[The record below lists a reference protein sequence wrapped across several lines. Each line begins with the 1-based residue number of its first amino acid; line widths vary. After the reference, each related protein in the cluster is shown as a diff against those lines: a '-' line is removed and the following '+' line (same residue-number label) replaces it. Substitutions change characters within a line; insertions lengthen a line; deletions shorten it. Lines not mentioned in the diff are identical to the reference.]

1 MVVTINHHCFMP
13 DQSEQSH
20 YKQEVLLYSSR
31 IIQPQDNH
39 MPHYQIRIDETL
51 PVAVAQAFATAA
63 DHQALGRLLAAPVKR
78 IVDGQ
83 GDVNGV
89 GSVRQIGPG
98 LIGIQETVT
107 AIDPGKSIHYRITKG
122 GFPMTNH
129 QGVMRFESAGTGCR
143 VQWDIDFDMPPLLGD
158 VVSATLKRVLT
169 QGLRRLR

>member
-1 MVVTINHHCFMP
+1 
-13 DQSEQSH
+13 
-20 YKQEVLLYSSR
+20 
-31 IIQPQDNH
+31 

-51 PVAVAQAFATAA
+51 AASLGQAFSTLA

-98 LIGIQETVT
+98 LVGIQETVT
-107 AIDPGKSIHYRITKG
+107 AIETNKSIHYRITKG
-122 GFPMTNH
+122 GFPMRNH
-129 QGVMRFESAGTGCR
+129 QGVMHFETAGTGCR
-143 VQWDIDFDMPPLLGD
+143 VQWLIDFDMPPLLGE